1 MKQAINEIKKM
12 QHLAGIITENEENN
26 TIMTVGGDTLLK
38 IAQSLV
44 NKGYDLEDIITLLK
58 KHIKF

>member
-1 MKQAINEIKKM
+1 MKQSINEIKKM
-12 QHLAGIITENEENN
+12 QHLAGIITENEESN
-26 TIMTVGGDTLLK
+26 TIMTAGGDKLLK

-44 NKGYDLEDIITLLK
+44 NKGYDLEDIMTLLK

>member
-1 MKQAINEIKKM
+1 
-12 QHLAGIITENEENN
+12 
-26 TIMTVGGDTLLK
+26 MTSGGDKLLN

-44 NKGYDLEDIITLLK
+44 NKGYDLEDIMTLLK